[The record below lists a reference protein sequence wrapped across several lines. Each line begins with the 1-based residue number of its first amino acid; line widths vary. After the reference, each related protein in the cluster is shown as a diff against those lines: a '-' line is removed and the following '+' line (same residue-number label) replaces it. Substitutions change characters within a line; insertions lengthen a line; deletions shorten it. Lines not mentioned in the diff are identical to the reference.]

1 MVPQFLGACASVACG
16 RNATNRGRKWK
27 ADINERPL

>member
-1 MVPQFLGACASVACG
+1 MVPQFLGAASVACG